1 VFNSGAAKEWRS
13 VSTLAWKDEAGK
25 QRTASYEV
33 SDNSPL
39 FQLYECQTVNIRF
52 NPADPNE
59 FYLPGVLKSR
69 VMSAN
74 KWTVLTVLVAAVAL
88 FIMFIH

>member
-1 VFNSGAAKEWRS
+1 
-13 VSTLAWKDEAGK
+13 
-25 QRTASYEV
+25 
-33 SDNSPL
+33 
-39 FQLYECQTVNIRF
+39 
-52 NPADPNE
+52 
-59 FYLPGVLKSR
+59 